1 MPPFHLCKKKLFLA
15 ENKDAKD
22 FWRKQLMILIDK
34 FADQALNSE
43 RDNETTEERVQK
55 YKSDYKTQV
64 KNLMDVERYDDLFF
78 C

>member
-1 MPPFHLCKKKLFLA
+1 
-15 ENKDAKD
+15 
-22 FWRKQLMILIDK
+22 MILIDK

-64 KNLMDVERYDDLFF
+64 KNLMDVERYGLLFF
-78 C
+78 CWFKLIINL

>member
-1 MPPFHLCKKKLFLA
+1 
-15 ENKDAKD
+15 
-22 FWRKQLMILIDK
+22 MILIDK

-64 KNLMDVERYDDLFF
+64 KNLMDVERYDDLLFF